1 MHELRFVGP
10 GDDSDHVRVESTDGL
25 DQFSLLV
32 DDTLRE
38 AIKPAP
44 LRPNATSDSDG
55 VSPREIQVRVR
66 AGEDPNAIAEEAGI
80 DVARVLLFARPVIA
94 ERSRVTD
101 EARRARARRS
111 TPDGQLVV
119 FGESVDERFA
129 AHGLDPLSVGWDSHR
144 REDGQWLVTATW
156 RGGDS
161 DRSAQWA
168 FTLAGRTVTPLDET
182 AADLLSDRPIR
193 PVVRAVP
200 DLPTADGDTGP
211 IPMDD
216 SLLDQPPA
224 PRDEVYDQDAVERS
238 IADEAQTRATPPRN
252 GGVPTAVTGGK
263 PARSSSPKSFEHRT
277 QSRSAAR
284 QTNGAPKLAM
294 NSVAVREPT
303 ASREAAP
310 SREAVPNGRAVPNR
324 ESAVANREAATA
336 RDAVAIHEQQTELF
350 AEPLRLAEPLP
361 RSAEP
366 ASVGDRDDAVIAID
380 ESEEQKAARAR
391 IPSWDDILL
400 GVRRKRD

>member
-44 LRPNATSDSDG
+44 LRPNAASETDG

-66 AGEDPNAIAEEAGI
+66 AGEDPNDIADEAGI

-94 ERSRVTD
+94 ERSRITD

-129 AHGLDPLSVGWDSHR
+129 AHGLDPLNVSWDSHR
-144 REDGQWLVTATW
+144 REDGQWLVTANW

-193 PVVRAVP
+193 PVVQAVP

-211 IPMDD
+211 IPIDD
-216 SLLDQPPA
+216 SLLDPPAA

-238 IADEAQTRATPPRN
+238 IADEATTRAAAPRTAT
-252 GGVPTAVTGGK
+252 PTAVASGK
-263 PARSSSPKSFEHRT
+263 PARGASPKTFEHRT

-284 QTNGAPKLAM
+284 QTNAAPKLAM

-310 SREAVPNGRAVPNR
+310 SREGVPIR
-324 ESAVANREAATA
+324 ESAPA

-350 AEPLRLAEPLP
+350 AEPLRLADPLP
-361 RSAEP
+361 STLGPVSGATSSGVV
-366 ASVGDRDDAVIAID
+366 ASDEVPSEAID